1 MTRWSGIV
9 SSAFLPILYQRGH
22 KPRSNDPSR
31 KPDPVSEMFRITLP
45 DGSVREVAPG
55 TTPAD
60 IAAAIGPGLAKAAIA
75 ARVDG
80 ELRDIGRPL
89 DGDSALALVTARD
102 EADALELARHDFA
115 HVLAEAVQALFP
127 GTQITFGPATEDG
140 FYYDVMAP
148 ASRDPFSMD
157 DLPAIEEKMR
167 EIIRADKPLRREV
180 WSRQALIDRWTAEGE
195 SFKAEWAKELPE
207 GEELT
212 VYWSGDDWLDMCR
225 GPHLASTGKLDP
237 QAFKLMRVA
246 GAYWRGDQKNAQLT
260 RIYGTGWLNKKQL
273 DAHLHKLEEAAKRDH
288 RKLGAEM
295 DLFHL
300 QQEAH
305 GSVFWHPKGYMI
317 WRELEAYMRRAID
330 GAGYREVKTPQVM
343 DARQWEQS
351 GHWGKYREN
360 MFVIPDEVPNVDDDG
375 PIVSNDADWMALKP
389 MNCPAHVLIFRQG
402 IKSYRDLPLRFYE
415 NGCCHRNEPHG
426 ALHGLMRVR
435 QFTQDDA
442 HIFCRED
449 QIVDEVKAF
458 CALADRVYKDF
469 GFTYSIKLALRPEK
483 RFGTEEMWDKAENE
497 LRDAVAAAGLNT
509 PDYGW
514 EELPGEGAF
523 YAPKLEWHLTDAI
536 GRTWQVGTIQSDRVL
551 PDRLDASYIGEDGER
566 HRPVMLHRAIF
577 GSYERFIGILIEHFA
592 GRLPAWL
599 APTQAVVATIVSDA
613 DDYAKDA
620 VARLK
625 AAGIRAESDLRNEK
639 INYKVREHSL
649 AKVPHLLVV
658 GKREA
663 EEGTV
668 AIRTLGVEGQRVIPL
683 AEAIAWLKGEA
694 TPPDLQG

>member
-1 MTRWSGIV
+1 M
-9 SSAFLPILYQRGH
+9 
-22 KPRSNDPSR
+22 
-31 KPDPVSEMFRITLP
+31 SELMKISLP

-60 IAAAIGPGLAKAAIA
+60 IAAAIGPGLAKAALA

-80 ELRDIGRPL
+80 ELRDINRPIEK
-89 DGDSALALVTARD
+89 DAALALVTAKD

-115 HVLAEAVQALFP
+115 HILAEAVQALYP
-127 GTQITFGPATEDG
+127 GTQITFGPSTDDG

-148 ASRDPFSMD
+148 ASRGPFTED

-167 EIIRADKPLRREV
+167 EIIRADKPLVREA
-180 WSRQALIDRWTAEGE
+180 WSRADLIARWREQGE
-195 SFKAEWAKELPE
+195 AFKAEWAAELPE

-212 VYWSGDDWLDMCR
+212 VYWSGQPGSVGAWMDMCR

-237 QAFKLMRVA
+237 AAFKLMRVS

-273 DAHLHKLEEAAKRDH
+273 DAHLMRLEEAAKRDH
-288 RKLGAEM
+288 RKLGQEM

-305 GSVFWHPKGYMI
+305 GSVFWHPHGFVI
-317 WRELEAYMRRAID
+317 WRALEAYMRRAID
-330 GAGYREVKTPQVM
+330 SAGYQEVKTPQVM

-360 MFVIPDEVPNVDDDG
+360 MFVIPDEVPNVDDEG
-375 PIVSNDADWMALKP
+375 PIVSDDAQWMALKP

-402 IKSYRDLPLRFYE
+402 IKSYRDLPLRLYE

-449 QIVDEVKAF
+449 QIVEEVQAF
-458 CALADRVYKDF
+458 CRLADRIYKDF
-469 GFTYSIKLALRPEK
+469 GFTYAIKLALRPEK
-483 RFGTEEMWDKAENE
+483 RFGTEEMWDKAESE
-497 LRDAVAAAGLNT
+497 LRDAVVRAGLAT
-509 PDYGW
+509 EAYGW

-551 PDRLDASYIGEDGER
+551 PERLDASYVGEDGER

-592 GRLPAWL
+592 GKLPVWL
-599 APTQAVVATIVSDA
+599 APVQAVVATIVSEA
-613 DDYAKDA
+613 DGYAAD
-620 VARLK
+620 VAAKLA
-625 AAGIRAESDLRNEK
+625 AAGIRVETDLRNEK

-658 GKREA
+658 GRREA

-668 AIRTLGVEGQRVIPL
+668 ALRRLGSDEHQKVMTLD
-683 AEAIAWLKGEA
+683 EAVAMLTAEA
-694 TPPDLQG
+694 TPPDLRA

>member
-1 MTRWSGIV
+1 M
-9 SSAFLPILYQRGH
+9 
-22 KPRSNDPSR
+22 
-31 KPDPVSEMFRITLP
+31 SEMLTITLP
-45 DGSVREVAPG
+45 DGSSRQVARG
-55 TTPAD
+55 TTPAA
-60 IAAAIGPGLAKAAIA
+60 IAAAIGPGLAKAALG

-80 ELRDIGRPL
+80 ELVDLTRPL
-89 DGDSALALVTARD
+89 EHDAQLALVTARD
-102 EADALELARHDFA
+102 EADALELVRHDFA

-127 GTQITFGPATEDG
+127 GTQITFGPSTDDG
-140 FYYDVMAP
+140 FYYDFAP
-148 ASRDPFSMD
+148 AGRAFTED
-157 DLPAIEEKMR
+157 DLPAIEAQMR
-167 EIIRADKPLRREV
+167 AIIAADKPLRREV
-180 WSRQALIDRWTAEGE
+180 WARADLIARWQAAGE
-195 SFKAEWAKELPE
+195 SFKAQWAGELPE

-212 VYWSGDDWLDMCR
+212 VYWSGEDWFDMCR

-237 QAFKLMRVA
+237 AAFKLTRVS
-246 GAYWRGDQKNAQLT
+246 GAYWRGDQNNAMLS

-273 DAHLHKLEEAAKRDH
+273 DAHLTRLEEAAKRDH

-300 QQEAH
+300 QAEAH
-305 GSVFWHPKGYMI
+305 GSVFWHPKGYRI

-343 DARQWEQS
+343 DARQWEAS

-360 MFVIPDEVPNVDDDG
+360 MFVIPDEVPNVADEG
-375 PIVSNDADWMALKP
+375 PLVSDEAQWMALKP

-402 IKSYRDLPLRFYE
+402 IKSYRDLPLRLYE

-449 QIVDEVKAF
+449 QIVDEVRNF
-458 CALADRVYKDF
+458 CALADRIYKDF
-469 GFTYSIKLALRPEK
+469 GFTYAIKLALRPEK
-483 RFGTEEMWDKAENE
+483 RFGSDAMWDQAEAE
-497 LRDAVAAAGLNT
+497 LRNAVAAAGLAT
-509 PDYGW
+509 PEYGW

-551 PDRLDASYIGEDGER
+551 PDRLDAGYIGEDGER

-592 GRLPAWL
+592 GRLPVWL
-599 APTQAVVATIVSDA
+599 APVQAVVATIVSDA
-613 DDYAKDA
+613 DGYAHDVLA
-620 VARLK
+620 QLT
-625 AAGIRAESDLRNEK
+625 AAGLRAESDTRNEK

-649 AKVPHLLVV
+649 QKVPFLLVV

-668 AIRTLGVEGQRVIPL
+668 AIRRLGDQAQQVLPL
-683 AEAIAWLKGEA
+683 AEALALIRREA
-694 TPPDLQG
+694 TAPDLV

>member
-1 MTRWSGIV
+1 M
-9 SSAFLPILYQRGH
+9 SA
-22 KPRSNDPSR
+22 
-31 KPDPVSEMFRITLP
+31 MFKITLP

-60 IAAAIGPGLAKAAIA
+60 IAAAIGPGLAKAAMA

-80 ELRDIGRPL
+80 EVRDIMRPFE
-89 DGDSALALVTARD
+89 GDAELALITSKD
-102 EADALELARHDFA
+102 EADALELVRHDYA
-115 HVLAEAVQALFP
+115 HILAEAVQSLFP
-127 GTQITFGPATEDG
+127 GTQITFGPSTDDG
-140 FYYDVMAP
+140 FYYDFAP
-148 ASRDPFSMD
+148 PKVDGRDRPFTED
-157 DLPAIEEKMR
+157 DLPAIEAEMR
-167 EIIRADKPLRREV
+167 RIIAADQPLIREV
-180 WSRQALIDRWTAEGE
+180 WSREDLIARWRAQGE
-195 SFKAEWAKELPE
+195 TFKAEWAAELPD

-212 VYWSGDDWLDMCR
+212 VYRAGKGEDAWLDMCR
-225 GPHLASTGKLDP
+225 GPHLASTGKVAAD
-237 QAFKLMRVA
+237 AFRLTRVS
-246 GAYWRGDQKNAQLT
+246 GAYWRGDQKNAMLS

-273 DAHLHKLEEAAKRDH
+273 DAHLHRLEEAAKRDH
-288 RKLGAEM
+288 RKLGQEM

-300 QQEAH
+300 QAEAH
-305 GSVFWHPKGYMI
+305 GSVFWHPNGFVI
-317 WRELEAYMRRAID
+317 WRQLEAYMRRAID
-330 GAGYREVKTPQVM
+330 AAGYQEVKTPQVM
-343 DARQWEQS
+343 DARQWEAS

-360 MFVIPDEVPNVDDDG
+360 MFVIPDEVPNTDDEG

-402 IKSYRDLPLRFYE
+402 IKSYRDLPMRLYE

-442 HIFCRED
+442 HIFCRQD
-449 QIVDEVKAF
+449 QIVAEVRAF
-458 CALADRVYKDF
+458 CELADRIYRDF

-483 RFGTEEMWDKAENE
+483 RFGTEEMWDLAETE
-497 LRDAVAAAGLNT
+497 LRNAVVEAGLAT
-509 PDYGW
+509 PEYGW

-551 PDRLDASYIGEDGER
+551 PERLDASYVGEDGER
-566 HRPVMLHRAIF
+566 HRPIMLHRAIF

-592 GRLPAWL
+592 GRLPVWL

-613 DDYAKDA
+613 DGYARE
-620 VARLK
+620 VEARLK
-625 AAGIRAESDLRNEK
+625 AAGIRTDADLRNEK

-668 AIRTLGVEGQRVIPL
+668 AVRTLGRDGQRMMTL
-683 AEAIAWLKGEA
+683 DEAIALLTEEA
-694 TPPDLQG
+694 TPPDLR

>member
-1 MTRWSGIV
+1 MTELLKIS
-9 SSAFLPILYQRGH
+9 
-22 KPRSNDPSR
+22 
-31 KPDPVSEMFRITLP
+31 LP
-45 DGSVREVAPG
+45 DGSVREMEPG
-55 TTPAD
+55 STPAD
-60 IAAAIGPGLAKAAIA
+60 VAAAIGPGLAKAAIA

-80 ELRDIGRPL
+80 ELRDINRPFES
-89 DGDSALALVTARD
+89 DSELALVTARD
-102 EADALELARHDFA
+102 EDDALELARHDFA
-115 HVLAEAVQALFP
+115 HVLAEAVQALWP
-127 GTQITFGPATEDG
+127 GTQITFGPSTDDG
-140 FYYDVMAP
+140 FYYDVKAP
-148 ASRDPFSMD
+148 ADRDPFSMD

-167 EIIRADKPLRREV
+167 EIIKADKPLRREV
-180 WSRQALIDRWTAEGE
+180 WSRQQLIDKWQAEGE
-195 SFKAEWAKELPE
+195 VFKAEWARELPE
-207 GEELT
+207 NEELT
-212 VYWSGDDWLDMCR
+212 VYWSGEDWLDMCR

-273 DAHLHKLEEAAKRDH
+273 NAHLTRLEEAAKRDH
-288 RKLGAEM
+288 RKLGREM

-300 QQEAH
+300 QEEAH
-305 GSVFWHPKGYMI
+305 GSVFWHPNGYRI
-317 WRELEAYMRRAID
+317 WRQLEAYMRRKMD
-330 GAGYREVKTPQVM
+330 KAGYREIKTPQVM

-360 MFVIPDEVPNVDDDG
+360 MFVIPDEVPNTEEDG
-375 PIVSNDADWMALKP
+375 PVISGEADWMALKP
-389 MNCPAHVLIFRQG
+389 MNCPAHVLVFKQG
-402 IKSYRDLPLRFYE
+402 ITSYRDLPIRLGE
-415 NGCCHRNEPHG
+415 MGCCHRNEPHG

-442 HIFCRED
+442 HIFCTEG
-449 QIVDEVKAF
+449 QVVEEVQAF
-458 CALADRVYKDF
+458 LALADTVYRDF
-469 GFTYSIKLALRPEK
+469 GFSYDIKLALRPEQ
-483 RFGTEEMWDKAENE
+483 RFGSDADWDKAEQE
-497 LRDAVAAAGLNT
+497 LRDALTANGLE
-509 PDYGW
+509 W

-551 PDRLDASYIGEDGER
+551 PDRLDASFVGEDGEK

-592 GRLPAWL
+592 GRLPVWL

-613 DDYAKDA
+613 DDYAKEA
-620 VARLK
+620 VGKLE
-625 AAGIRAESDLRNEK
+625 AAGIRVDSDLRNEK

-668 AIRTLGVEGQRVIPL
+668 AVRTLGEKDQRVMSL
-683 AEAIAWLKGEA
+683 EEAIDMLRTEA
-694 TPPDLQG
+694 TPPDLR

>member
-1 MTRWSGIV
+1 M
-9 SSAFLPILYQRGH
+9 
-22 KPRSNDPSR
+22 
-31 KPDPVSEMFRITLP
+31 SELLTITLP
-45 DGSVREVAPG
+45 DGSSRQVARG
-55 TTPAD
+55 TTPAA
-60 IAAAIGPGLAKAAIA
+60 IAAAIGPGLAKAAIG

-80 ELRDIGRPL
+80 ELVDITRPL
-89 DGDSALALVTARD
+89 EHDAQLSLITARD

-127 GTQITFGPATEDG
+127 GTQITFGPSTDDG
-140 FYYDVMAP
+140 FYYDFAP
-148 ASRDPFSMD
+148 AGRPFTED
-157 DLPAIEEKMR
+157 DLPAIEAQMR
-167 EIIRADKPLRREV
+167 KIIAADKPLRREV
-180 WSRQALIDRWTAEGE
+180 WARADLIARWQAAGE
-195 SFKAEWAKELPE
+195 SFKAQWASELPANE
-207 GEELT
+207 SGGEDLT
-212 VYWSGDDWLDMCR
+212 VYWSGDDWFDMCR

-237 QAFKLMRVA
+237 AAFRLTRVS
-246 GAYWRGDQKNAQLT
+246 GAYWRGDQNNAMLS
-260 RIYGTGWLNKKQL
+260 RVYGTGWLNKKQL
-273 DAHLHKLEEAAKRDH
+273 DAHLTRLEEAAKRDH
-288 RKLGAEM
+288 RKLGQDM

-300 QQEAH
+300 QAEAH
-305 GSVFWHPKGYMI
+305 GSVFWHPKGYRI

-343 DARQWEQS
+343 DARQWETS

-360 MFVIPDEVPNVDDDG
+360 MFVIPDEVPNVDDEG
-375 PIVSNDADWMALKP
+375 PLVSDEAQWMALKP

-402 IKSYRDLPLRFYE
+402 IKSYRELPLRYYE

-449 QIVDEVKAF
+449 QIVDEVRNF
-458 CALADRVYKDF
+458 CALADRIYKDF
-469 GFTYSIKLALRPEK
+469 GFTYAIKLALRPEQ
-483 RFGTEEMWDKAENE
+483 RFGTDAMWDQAEAE
-497 LRDAVAAAGLNT
+497 LRHAVAAAGLDT
-509 PDYGW
+509 PEYGW
-514 EELPGEGAF
+514 AELPGEGAF

-592 GRLPAWL
+592 GRLPVWL
-599 APTQAVVATIVSDA
+599 APVQVVVATIVSDA
-613 DDYAKDA
+613 DSYAHDTA
-620 VARLK
+620 ALLT
-625 AAGIRAESDLRNEK
+625 AAGIRVESDTRNEK

-649 AKVPHLLVV
+649 QKVPFLLVV

-663 EEGTV
+663 EQGTV
-668 AIRTLGVEGQRVIPL
+668 AIRRLGDQQQQVLPL
-683 AEAIAWLKGEA
+683 AEALALIKAEA
-694 TPPDLQG
+694 TAPDLI

>member
-1 MTRWSGIV
+1 M
-9 SSAFLPILYQRGH
+9 SA
-22 KPRSNDPSR
+22 
-31 KPDPVSEMFRITLP
+31 MFRITLP

-80 ELRDIGRPL
+80 ELRDIMRPFE
-89 DGDSALALVTARD
+89 GDSALALVTAKD
-102 EADALELARHDFA
+102 EADALELARHDYA

-127 GTQITFGPATEDG
+127 GTQITFGPATDDG
-140 FYYDVMAP
+140 FYYDFAP
-148 ASRDPFSMD
+148 KDRPFTEE
-157 DLPAIEEKMR
+157 DLPAIEAEMR
-167 EIIRADKPLRREV
+167 KIIAKDEPLIREV
-180 WSRQALIDRWTAEGE
+180 WTREQLIERWTAQGE
-195 SFKAEWAKELPE
+195 SFKAEWAAELPDT
-207 GEELT
+207 EELT
-212 VYWSGDDWLDMCR
+212 VYRAGKGEDAWLDMCR

-237 QAFKLMRVA
+237 NAFKLTRVS
-246 GAYWRGDQKNAQLT
+246 GAYWRGDQKNAMLS

-273 DAHLHKLEEAAKRDH
+273 AEHLTRLEEAAKRDH
-288 RKLGAEM
+288 RKLGNEM

-305 GSVFWHPKGYMI
+305 GSVFWHPKGYRI

-330 GAGYREVKTPQVM
+330 STGYREVKTPQVM

-360 MFVIPDEVPNVDDDG
+360 MFVIPDEVPNTEDEGPLVSDD
-375 PIVSNDADWMALKP
+375 AQWMALKP

-402 IKSYRDLPLRFYE
+402 IKSYRDLPLRLYE

-449 QIVDEVKAF
+449 QIVEEVRAF
-458 CALADRVYKDF
+458 CELADRIYKDF

-483 RFGTEEMWDKAENE
+483 RFGTEEMWDQAEEE
-497 LRDAVAAAGLNT
+497 LRNAVVAAGLAT
-509 PDYGW
+509 EAYGW

-551 PDRLDASYIGEDGER
+551 PERLDASYIGEDGER
-566 HRPVMLHRAIF
+566 HRPIMLHRAIF
-577 GSYERFIGILIEHFA
+577 GSYERFIGILIEHYA
-592 GRLPAWL
+592 GRFPVWL
-599 APTQAVVATIVSDA
+599 APVQAVIATIVSDA
-613 DDYAKDA
+613 DGYAEEAAAKLA
-620 VARLK
+620 
-625 AAGIRAESDLRNEK
+625 AAGIRVETDLRNEK
-639 INYKVREHSL
+639 INYKVREHSV
-649 AKVPHLLVV
+649 AKVPVLLVV

-663 EEGTV
+663 EEGKV
-668 AIRTLGVEGQRVIPL
+668 AVRRLGSQAQEVMTLD
-683 AEAIAWLKGEA
+683 EAIAMLRAEA
-694 TPPDLQG
+694 TPPDLRG

>member
-1 MTRWSGIV
+1 M
-9 SSAFLPILYQRGH
+9 SAH
-22 KPRSNDPSR
+22 
-31 KPDPVSEMFRITLP
+31 FRITLP

-60 IAAAIGPGLAKAAIA
+60 VAAAIGPGLAKAALA

-80 ELRDIGRPL
+80 ELRDLARPFER
-89 DGDSALALVTARD
+89 DSALALVTAKD
-102 EADALELARHDFA
+102 EKDALELARHDFA
-115 HVLAEAVQALFP
+115 HVMAEAVQNLFP

-140 FYYDVMAP
+140 FYYDFAP
-148 ASRDPFSMD
+148 KDRPFTD
-157 DLPAIEEKMR
+157 EDLPAIEAEMR
-167 EIIRADKPLRREV
+167 RIIAKNEPFTREV
-180 WSRQALIDRWTAEGE
+180 WSRQQLIDLWGRQGE
-195 SFKAEWAKELPE
+195 TFKAEWAQELPE

-212 VYWSGDDWLDMCR
+212 VYKQGGWLDMCR
-225 GPHLASTGKLDP
+225 GPHLPSTGRLDP
-237 QAFKLMRVA
+237 NAFKLTRVS
-246 GAYWRGDQKNAQLT
+246 GAYWRGDQKNAMLS

-273 DAHLHKLEEAAKRDH
+273 DEHLFRLEEAGKRDH
-288 RKLGAEM
+288 RKLGQEM

-305 GSVFWHPKGYMI
+305 GSVFWHPQGYKI
-317 WRELEAYMRRAID
+317 WRELEAYMRRKID
-330 GAGYREVKTPQVM
+330 AAGYREVKTPQVM

-360 MFVIPDEVPNVDDDG
+360 MFVIPDEVPNVAEEGEDEVALISG
-375 PIVSNDADWMALKP
+375 DADWMALKP

-402 IKSYRDLPLRFYE
+402 IKSYRELPLRLYE

-449 QIVDEVKAF
+449 QIVDEVRAF
-458 CALADRVYKDF
+458 CALADGIYADF
-469 GFTYSIKLALRPEK
+469 GFKYSIKLALRPDK
-483 RFGTEEMWDKAENE
+483 RFGSDADWDKAESE
-497 LRDAVAAAGLNT
+497 LRNAVIEAGLAT
-509 PDYGW
+509 EEYGW

-551 PDRLDASYIGEDGER
+551 PERLDASYIGEDGER

-577 GSYERFIGILIEHFA
+577 GSYERFIGILIEHYA
-592 GRLPAWL
+592 GKFPLWL

-613 DDYAKDA
+613 DDYAREVA
-620 VARLK
+620 ARLT
-625 AAGIRAESDLRNEK
+625 AAGLRVETDLRNEK

-649 AKVPHLLVV
+649 AKVPALLVV

-668 AIRTLGVEGQRVIPL
+668 AVRRLGSEGQQFLKLDEVIAAL
-683 AEAIAWLKGEA
+683 TAEARA
-694 TPPDLQG
+694 PDLTATSAG